1 MEMPQTACPSDDLD
15 KERNTLNSLK
25 VLVKSELSE
34 VNSLILKSVESSISL
49 IPLMTRNLMAAGGK
63 RLRPMLTLASAKL
76 CQARQVER
84 AIPLAASIE
93 FIHAATLLHD
103 DVIDDS
109 PLRRGKPTAKATWGN
124 QASILVGD
132 FLFVKAFQLMLQDG
146 SPRILDLLSKASA
159 RIVEGEMLQLT
170 TQGDLETSQEQHL
183 EVVLH
188 KTAPLFEAA
197 MGVGALVAESPD
209 DDVEKLMSFGRDLGA
224 CFQLVDDVLDYS
236 FSSQTT
242 GKARGDDFRDTKV
255 TLPIILAYCD
265 GTPQEKAFW
274 TRTFVDKDQ
283 KESDLQQAFAYLNK
297 HKALER
303 TLDVAKGYA
312 DQALQCLADFPASA
326 PRTAFEQTISFC
338 LNRSS

>member
-1 MEMPQTACPSDDLD
+1 MEMPQTACPSDDLN
-15 KERNTLNSLK
+15 KEPNTLASLK
-25 VLVKSELSE
+25 ALVGNELCE
-34 VNSLILKSVESSISL
+34 VNTLILKSVQSSISL
-49 IPLMTRNLMAAGGK
+49 IPLMTQNLMTAGGK

-76 CQARQVER
+76 CEARQVER

-103 DVIDDS
+103 DVIDGS
-109 PLRRGKPTAKATWGN
+109 SLRRGKPTAKATWGN

-170 TQGDLETSQEQHL
+170 TQGDLETNQEQHL
-183 EVVLH
+183 DVVLH

-197 MGVGALVAESPD
+197 MGVGALVAESSENT
-209 DDVEKLMSFGRDLGA
+209 VKNLMSFGRYLGA
-224 CFQLVDDVLDYS
+224 CFQLVDDVLDYN

-255 TLPIILAYCD
+255 TLPIILAYSD
-265 GTPQEKAFW
+265 GTAQEKAFW
-274 TRTFVDKDQ
+274 TRTFVEKDQ

-303 TLDVAKGYA
+303 TLDVAKEYA
-312 DQALQCLADFPASA
+312 DQAQQCLTSFPASQ
-326 PRTAFEQTISFC
+326 PRIAFEEAIAFC
-338 LNRSS
+338 LNRSC